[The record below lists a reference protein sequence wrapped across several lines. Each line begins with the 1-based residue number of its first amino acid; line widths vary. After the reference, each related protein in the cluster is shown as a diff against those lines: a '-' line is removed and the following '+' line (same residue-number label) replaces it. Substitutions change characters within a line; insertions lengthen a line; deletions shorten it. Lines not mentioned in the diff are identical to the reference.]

1 VDSSQIA
8 IRLFPIRTR
17 HCSKFDPKD
26 VLTTEKSAK
35 KLNPLIKPLPSFD
48 EAVLR
53 AEPRLPADRA

>member
-1 VDSSQIA
+1 V
-8 IRLFPIRTR
+8 RT
-17 HCSKFDPKD
+17 CGEPDPDEAEITKFDPKD

-53 AEPRLPADRA
+53 RTAAAR

>member
-1 VDSSQIA
+1 V
-8 IRLFPIRTR
+8 RT
-17 HCSKFDPKD
+17 CGEPDPDEAEITKFDPKD